1 MPTYAGI
8 TRGRLFILVVP
19 LLLTFVLVLS
29 ACGTNTPT
37 TTGAAPGTTAT
48 TTGVSATTPTAT
60 PGQPTA
66 EGCPSSTVVTTVPAA
81 NVVLTNANS
90 GNTVT
95 AHKGD
100 IIQVN
105 LSFGHN
111 WQGPMN
117 LSPGL
122 LTTQGPAGY
131 SNASAKACTWRFL
144 AASTGT
150 VHLTFAGRPICKKN
164 EACPMY
170 IMAVPFTIVI
180 K

>member
-1 MPTYAGI
+1 MSTYAGI
-8 TRGRLFILVVP
+8 TRRRLFILVVP
-19 LLLTFVLVLS
+19 LLLAFVLAFS
-29 ACGTNTPT
+29 ACGTNPST
-37 TTGAAPGTTAT
+37 TTGAAPASTATTAT
-48 TTGVSATTPTAT
+48 TT
-60 PGQPTA
+60 GQPTA
-66 EGCPSSTVVTTVPAA
+66 EGCPSSTVVTTAPVAA

-90 GNTVT
+90 GNTIT

-105 LSFGHN
+105 LPFGHN
-111 WQGPMN
+111 WQGPLN
-117 LSPGL
+117 PSPGL

-144 AASTGT
+144 AANTGT
-150 VHLTFAGRPICKKN
+150 IHLAFAGRPICKKN

-170 IMAVPFTIVI
+170 VMAVPFTIVI

>member
-8 TRGRLFILVVP
+8 TRRRLFILAV
-19 LLLTFVLVLS
+19 LLLLAFVLVLS
-29 ACGTNTPT
+29 ACGTNTST
-37 TTGAAPGTTAT
+37 TTGAAPSGTAT
-48 TTGVSATTPTAT
+48 TTVAATTTT
-60 PGQPTA
+60 GQPTA
-66 EGCPSSTVVTTVPAA
+66 EGCPSSTVVTTAPVAA

-90 GNTVT
+90 GNTIT
-95 AHKGD
+95 AQKGD

-105 LSFGHN
+105 LPFGHN
-111 WQGPMN
+111 WQGPLN
-117 LSPGL
+117 LSPGR

-144 AASTGT
+144 AANTGT
-150 VHLTFAGRPICKKN
+150 VHLAFAGRPICKKN